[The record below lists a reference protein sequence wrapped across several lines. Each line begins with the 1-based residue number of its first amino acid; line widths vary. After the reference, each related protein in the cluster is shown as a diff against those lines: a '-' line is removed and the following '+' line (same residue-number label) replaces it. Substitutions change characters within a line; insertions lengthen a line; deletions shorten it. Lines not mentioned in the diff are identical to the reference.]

1 MYSKVQILVMCNNHE
16 SNVRMNG
23 TVKFVET

>member
-1 MYSKVQILVMCNNHE
+1 MYFEVQNLVICNNHE

-23 TVKFVET
+23 NVKFVET